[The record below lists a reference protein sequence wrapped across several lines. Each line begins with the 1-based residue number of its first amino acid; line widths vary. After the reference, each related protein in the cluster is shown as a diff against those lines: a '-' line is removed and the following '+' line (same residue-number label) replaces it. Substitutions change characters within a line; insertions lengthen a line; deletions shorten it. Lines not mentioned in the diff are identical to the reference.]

1 MLIQGT
7 NSPLVIQFDQDVS
20 TMAKL
25 VITLWSLTGE
35 LVREWDLDEI
45 TVQEDTAI
53 CPLTED
59 ETKAFPNTIVTIEA
73 KGLDEMGEMVFWDQM
88 DVKMVKRRDK
98 VISLVDD
105 ESE

>member
-35 LVREWDLDEI
+35 KIREWDMAELTIDG
-45 TVQEDTAI
+45 DTAI
-53 CPLTED
+53 CPLTET
-59 ETKAFPNTIVTIEA
+59 ETKEYPNTIVTIEA
-73 KGLDEMGEMVFWDQM
+73 KGIDSDGDMVFWDQM

-98 VISLVDD
+98 VISLIDD

>member
-20 TMAKL
+20 TMDKL
-25 VITLWSLTGE
+25 VISLWSLTGE
-35 LVREWDLDEI
+35 MIKEWDLDELTI
-45 TVQEDTAI
+45 EGDTAI
-53 CPLTED
+53 CPMAEA
-59 ETKAFPNTIVTIEA
+59 ETKTYPNTIVTIEA
-73 KGLDEMGEMVFWDQM
+73 KGIDSDGDMVFWDQM
-88 DVKMVKRRDK
+88 DVMMVKRRDK

>member
-1 MLIQGT
+1 
-7 NSPLVIQFDQDVS
+7 
-20 TMAKL
+20 MAKL
-25 VITLWSLTGE
+25 VISLWSLTGE

-73 KGLDEMGEMVFWDQM
+73 KGIDSDGDMVFWDQM
-88 DVKMVKRRDK
+88 DVKIVKRRDK
-98 VISLVDD
+98 AISLVDD

>member
-20 TMAKL
+20 TMDKL
-25 VITLWSLTGE
+25 VISLWSLTGE
-35 LVREWDLDEI
+35 MIKEWDLDELTI
-45 TVQEDTAI
+45 EGDTAI
-53 CPLTED
+53 CPLTEA
-59 ETKAFPNTIVTIEA
+59 ETKTYPSTIVTIEA
-73 KGLDEMGEMVFWDQM
+73 KGIDSDGDMVFWDQM

>member
-35 LVREWDLDEI
+35 KIREWDMDELTI
-45 TVQEDTAI
+45 EDDTAI
-53 CPLTED
+53 CPLTEA
-59 ETKAFPNTIVTIEA
+59 ETKTYPNTIVTIEA
-73 KGLDEMGEMVFWDQM
+73 KGIDSDGDMVFWDQM